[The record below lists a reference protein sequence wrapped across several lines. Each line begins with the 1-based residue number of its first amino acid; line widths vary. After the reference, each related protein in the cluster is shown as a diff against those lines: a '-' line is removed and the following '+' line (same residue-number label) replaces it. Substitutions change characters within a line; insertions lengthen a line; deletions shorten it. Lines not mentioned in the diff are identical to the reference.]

1 MTSESKKSKKG
12 SFGLS
17 HEILQKFMEVFS
29 KYSEIE
35 KAILYGSRA
44 KGNFSPGSDIDICI
58 VAPKMPFSK
67 YLLLIAELD
76 ELDIPEK
83 VDLTKYELLDD
94 NIKSHIRRVGKEI
107 YKNEN
112 EED

>member
-1 MTSESKKSKKG
+1 MTSKSKKEG
-12 SFGLS
+12 FGLS
-17 HEILQKFMEVFS
+17 DKTLEKLRSILS
-29 KYSEIE
+29 KYREIE

-58 VAPKMPFSK
+58 VAPKMTFSK
-67 YLLLIAELD
+67 YLEVLSDVD

-83 VDLTKYELLDD
+83 VDLTKYELLDES
-94 NIKSHIRRVGKEI
+94 IKEHIRRVGKEI
-107 YKNEN
+107 YRC